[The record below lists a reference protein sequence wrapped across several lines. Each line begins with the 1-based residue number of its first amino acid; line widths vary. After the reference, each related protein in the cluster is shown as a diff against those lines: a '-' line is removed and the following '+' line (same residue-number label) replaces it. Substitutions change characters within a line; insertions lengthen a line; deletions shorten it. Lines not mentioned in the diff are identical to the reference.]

1 MRAKGLVGVGA
12 LAIGATAGAAAYVV
26 ARVQGRPRG
35 DVQHYLAGQPS
46 PNAPV
51 VCLGASIVRGKA
63 SVDFVAMLR
72 ERVPHR
78 TFVNAGVNG
87 NVAWEVLQRLD
98 DVISCHPR
106 EVVILVG
113 TNDVL
118 ATMNPAAGESA
129 RRSKG
134 LPAMPSLRWY
144 EECLAH
150 IVRRLHDAGAD
161 VALCSLPPLGQDLE
175 DAANARVRE
184 FNAAIARVAEA
195 QGATYLPVYERLAT
209 LLASQGADA
218 GPAWTGSWDPG
229 VRSLAEHFLLG
240 RSYDEIAARAGFV
253 LSPDG
258 VHLDTTGASV
268 VADLAEGFITSE
280 GFSGSDD
287 PLGD

>member
-1 MRAKGLVGVGA
+1 MRARSLVGA
-12 LAIGATAGAAAYVV
+12 ATLAIGATAGAAAYVV
-26 ARVQGRPRG
+26 ARVQGRARG
-35 DVQHYLAGQPS
+35 DVEDYLAGRVS
-46 PNAPV
+46 ADAPV

-63 SVDFVAMLR
+63 SVDFVQMLR
-72 ERVPHR
+72 ERLPHR

-98 DVISCHPR
+98 DVIACVPG
-106 EVVILVG
+106 EVVVLVG
-113 TNDVL
+113 TNDIQ
-118 ATMNPAAGESA
+118 ATMDPAAGESA

-134 LPAMPSLRWY
+134 LPETPSLRWY
-144 EECLAH
+144 EECLAQV
-150 IVRRLHDAGAD
+150 VRRLRDAGAD

-218 GPAWTGSWDPG
+218 GPAWTGSWEPG

-240 RSYDEIAARAGFV
+240 RSFDEVAARAGFV

-258 VHLDTTGASV
+258 VHLDTTGAAI
-268 VADLAEGFITSE
+268 VADLAAEFL
-280 GFSGSDD
+280 SGDD
-287 PLGD
+287 PVGD

>member
-1 MRAKGLVGVGA
+1 MRAKGLVGAGA

-26 ARVQGRPRG
+26 ARVQGRARG
-35 DVQHYLAGQPS
+35 DIEDYLAGRPS
-46 PNAPV
+46 DGAPV
-51 VCLGASIVRGKA
+51 VCLGASIVRGRA
-63 SVDFVAMLR
+63 SVDFVQMLR
-72 ERVPHR
+72 ERIPHR

-98 DVISCHPR
+98 DVIACGPR

-113 TNDVL
+113 TNDVQ
-118 ATMNPAAGESA
+118 ATLNPAAGDSA

-134 LPAMPSLRWY
+134 LPETPTVRWY
-144 EECLAH
+144 EECLTQ
-150 IVRRLHDAGAD
+150 VVGQLHGAGAD

-195 QGATYLPVYERLAT
+195 QRATYLPVYERLAA
-209 LLASQGADA
+209 LLASQAADA
-218 GPAWTGSWDPG
+218 GPAWTGSWEPG

-240 RSYDEIAARAGFV
+240 RSFDEIAARAGFV

-258 VHLDTTGASV
+258 VHLDTTGAGI
-268 VADLAEGFITSE
+268 VADLAAEFL
-280 GFSGSDD
+280 SGAD
-287 PLGD
+287 PVGD